1 MENQQEKI
9 NVNVA
14 EGVSEI
20 IIRHGDAPKVLD
32 PKAPLE
38 VRICG
43 TLNAVA
49 EYLKKRIDTG
59 QFKQENCTITVNRE
73 NVSIVLLFNERDAYS
88 HGTVSGRLQMTPDFK
103 CLHINDGHVW
113 APTELA
119 MLLKMHRYWFKD
131 RAECMRIVSLLMNY
145 TATVNQKIEQ
155 SIKENGS
162 GKDNFEQVV
171 NSNLPESI
179 TLNVPIFKGY
189 QPEALEIEFFAK
201 VDGRDVS
208 FTLLSAGANESLE
221 TIRNTAIDAELAKI
235 KEIAPNIA
243 IIEE

>member
-1 MENQQEKI
+1 MENQEKVV
-9 NVNVA
+9 VNA
-14 EGVSEI
+14 AQGVSEI
-20 IIRHGDAPKVLD
+20 IIRHGDAPKVLEE
-32 PKAPLE
+32 KAPLE
-38 VRICG
+38 VKIHG

-49 EYLKKRIDTG
+49 EYLKKRFNYG
-59 QFKQENCTITVNRE
+59 QFAQQDCVITVNRE
-73 NVSIVLLFNERDAYS
+73 NVSIAFDFNVRDAYN
-88 HGTVSGRLQMTPDFK
+88 HGTVTGHLQLTPDFK
-103 CLHINDGHVW
+103 CLHINDGHMW
-113 APTELA
+113 TPTELA

-131 RAECMRIVSLLMNY
+131 RADCMRIVSLLMNY

-171 NSNLPESI
+171 NSNLPDSI

-189 QPEALEIEFFAK
+189 SPEALEVEFFAK

-221 TIRNTAIDAELAKI
+221 LIRNTAIDAELNKI
-235 KEIAPNIA
+235 REIAPDIA

>member
-1 MENQQEKI
+1 MQNENEKVVI
-9 NVNVA
+9 NAA
-14 EGVSEI
+14 EGTNEI
-20 IIRHGDAPKVLD
+20 VIRHGDAAKQLD
-32 PKAPLE
+32 PKAPLA
-38 VRICG
+38 VNING
-43 TLNAVA
+43 TLYAVA
-49 EYLKKRIDTG
+49 EYLAKRINAE
-59 QFKQENCTITVNRE
+59 QFKQKDCIIFVNRE
-73 NVSIVLLFNERDAYS
+73 NVSIKLVFNERDAYNC
-88 HGTVSGRLQMTPDFK
+88 GMVIGNLQIAPDFK
-103 CLHINDGHVW
+103 ILHINDGEIW

-235 KEIAPNIA
+235 KEIAPEIA